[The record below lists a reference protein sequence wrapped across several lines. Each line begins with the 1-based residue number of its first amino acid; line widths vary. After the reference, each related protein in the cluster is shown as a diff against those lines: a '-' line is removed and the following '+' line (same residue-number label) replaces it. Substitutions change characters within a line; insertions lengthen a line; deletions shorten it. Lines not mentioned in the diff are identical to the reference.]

1 MQQYVQHAPSAR
13 ASAACR
19 AAAPG
24 RHVPFASARSC
35 SSAQAVPRQQQQ
47 QQQPEQLDQQAHS
60 AGAQAAAASRRSV
73 LLSVLSAPA
82 VAMAVASAAAPPSA
96 RAAVAF
102 AAPPEGYRLQ
112 VDKLD
117 GYSFVYPENWLVV
130 TSSGN
135 DVFLR
140 NPRNV
145 EENLFVEITSPS
157 SSRFKEVEDLGS
169 PKEAA
174 QRILDQYLT
183 KEFMSTRIGISRYG
197 EIVSASARSAEDGKT
212 YYDVAIRMT
221 SYGSRSPYVASRTD
235 VLKDYGLEWDRT
247 LSTTL
252 GVSNQRL
259 YELRLQSPTGS
270 YIKSKDKL
278 AVIMESFRAREVEK
292 S

>member
-1 MQQYVQHAPSAR
+1 MQQHMQHASASR
-13 ASAACR
+13 ASATCR
-19 AAAPG
+19 AAAPS
-24 RHVPFASARSC
+24 RHVPFGAGPRS
-35 SSAQAVPRQQQQ
+35 SVQAAQR
-47 QQQPEQLDQQAHS
+47 QQQPEQQLDQQPHRA
-60 AGAQAAAASRRSV
+60 AAATAEAAAAASRRGV
-73 LLSVLSAPA
+73 LLSVLSAPV
-82 VAMAVASAAAPPSA
+82 VALMAASAAAPPPA
-96 RAAVAF
+96 RAAPAF

-157 SSRFKEVEDLGS
+157 SSRFKEVEDLGT

-183 KEFMSTRIGISRYG
+183 KEFMSTRLGISRYG
-197 EIVSASARSAEDGKT
+197 EIVSASSRSAEDGKT

-221 SYGSRSPYVASRTD
+221 SYGSRSPYVANRTD

-259 YELRLQSPTGS
+259 YELRLQSPTGA
-270 YIKSKDKL
+270 YLKSKDKL
-278 AVIMESFRAREVEK
+278 AVIMESFRVREVEK
-292 S
+292 